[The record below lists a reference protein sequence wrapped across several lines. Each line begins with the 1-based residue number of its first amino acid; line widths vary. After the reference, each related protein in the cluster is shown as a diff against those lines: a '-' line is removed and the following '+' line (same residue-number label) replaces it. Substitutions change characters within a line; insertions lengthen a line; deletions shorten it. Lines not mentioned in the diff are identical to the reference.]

1 MSDKPSTPPTPPA
14 QATPTQPPGA
24 PTPPAPAK
32 PPTPPPDEQLL
43 RAAQPSPHDDG
54 THSLDPVTERDLWH
68 GRASW
73 KGIYPP
79 AILLLLAAIVVCG
92 VLLYYG
98 QSKWVVTALLTALAL
113 LLVLLA
119 RHAWHVWQTSYRI
132 TTQRLFIRRG
142 ILRQTVDQT
151 ELLRVDDVRMRQTL
165 LQRAL
170 GIGDVDISSSDRSDA
185 KVTLVGIDEPPIVAE
200 HIRRH
205 TRTVQKRTLFMEQL

>member
-1 MSDKPSTPPTPPA
+1 MPTPPTPA
-14 QATPTQPPGA
+14 R
-24 PTPPAPAK
+24 

-54 THSLDPVTERDLWH
+54 THSLDPATERDLWH

-79 AILLLLAAIVVCG
+79 AILLLLAAIVVSG

-113 LLVLLA
+113 LLVLLV
-119 RHAWHVWQTSYRI
+119 RHAWRVWQTSYRI

-142 ILRQTVDQT
+142 ILHQTVDQT
-151 ELLRVDDVRMRQTL
+151 ELLRIDDVRMRQTL

-185 KVTLVGIDEPPIVAE
+185 KVTLAGIDDPPVVTE

-205 TRTVQKRTLFMEQL
+205 TRMVQKRTLFMEQL